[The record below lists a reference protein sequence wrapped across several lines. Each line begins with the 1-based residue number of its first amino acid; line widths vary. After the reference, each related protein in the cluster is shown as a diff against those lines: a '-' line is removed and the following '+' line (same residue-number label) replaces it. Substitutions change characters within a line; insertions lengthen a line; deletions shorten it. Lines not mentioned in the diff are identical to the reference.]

1 MEMVDFLE
9 DGKTQE
15 NNMSKY
21 SLVKLMES
29 DEDGITGRV
38 ALSQDIVI
46 YPKGETTINQ
56 IENALKDKANYKGI
70 FTELS
75 PNELEKYFGPQALPN
90 VKRSMETLFPTLSK
104 EEWMAKFSKYKGL
117 EEKYKTLED
126 NNGKFYFRTPTNIEQ
141 FKQELKNL
149 GEFVY
154 VLDGDSLRF
163 SQSENSKKGII
174 LSQLESSLNKILNNA
189 GLQFKLRYEYS
200 K

>member
-56 IENALKDKANYKGI
+56 IENALKDKANYKKV

-75 PNELEKYFGPQALPN
+75 TDKLEGRFGPQLPN
-90 VKRSMETLFPTLSK
+90 VKKSMQEKFKTETK
-104 EEWMAKFSKYKGL
+104 ENWMNIFAKYKGL
-117 EEKYKTLED
+117 EEKYQTLKN
-126 NNGKFYFRTPTNIEQ
+126 NNGNFYLRTPTNIEQ

-174 LSQLESSLNKILNNA
+174 LSQLESSLNKILNSA

>member
-1 MEMVDFLE
+1 
-9 DGKTQE
+9 
-15 NNMSKY
+15 MSKY

-29 DEDGITGRV
+29 DEDGIAGRV

-46 YPKGETTINQ
+46 HPKGETTINQ
-56 IENALKDKANYKGI
+56 IENALKDKANYKKV

-75 PNELEKYFGPQALPN
+75 TDKLEGRFGPQLHN
-90 VKRSMETLFPTLSK
+90 VKKSMQDKFKTETK
-104 EEWMAKFSKYKGL
+104 ENWMNIFVKYKGL
-117 EEKYKTLED
+117 EEKYQTLKN
-126 NNGKFYFRTPTNIEQ
+126 NNGNFYPRTPDNIEQ

-174 LSQLESSLNKILNNA
+174 LSQLESSLNKILNSA

>member
-1 MEMVDFLE
+1 
-9 DGKTQE
+9 
-15 NNMSKY
+15 MSKY

-56 IENALKDKANYKGI
+56 IENALKDKANYKKV

-75 PNELEKYFGPQALPN
+75 TDKLEGRFGPQLPN
-90 VKRSMETLFPTLSK
+90 VKKSMQEKFKTETK
-104 EEWMAKFSKYKGL
+104 ENWMNIFAKYKGL
-117 EEKYKTLED
+117 EEKYQTLKN
-126 NNGKFYFRTPTNIEQ
+126 NNGNFYLRTPTNIEK

-154 VLDGDSLRF
+154 TLDGDSLRF

-174 LSQLESSLNKILNNA
+174 LSQLESSLNKILNSA
-189 GLQFKLRYEYS
+189 GLQYKLRYEYS

>member
-9 DGKTQE
+9 DGKMQE

-56 IENALKDKANYKGI
+56 IENALKDKANYKKV

-75 PNELEKYFGPQALPN
+75 TDKLEGRFGPQLHN
-90 VKRSMETLFPTLSK
+90 VKNSMQEKFKTETK
-104 EEWMAKFSKYKGL
+104 ENWMNIFAKYKGL
-117 EEKYKTLED
+117 EEKYQTLEN
-126 NNGKFYFRTPTNIEQ
+126 NNGNFYLRTPTNIEQ

-174 LSQLESSLNKILNNA
+174 LSQLESSLNKILNSA

>member
-1 MEMVDFLE
+1 MVDFLE
-9 DGKTQE
+9 DGKMQE

-56 IENALKDKANYKGI
+56 IENALKDKANYKKV

-75 PNELEKYFGPQALPN
+75 TDKLEGRFGPQLHN
-90 VKRSMETLFPTLSK
+90 VKKSMQDKFKTETK
-104 EEWMAKFSKYKGL
+104 ENWMNIFVKYKGL
-117 EEKYKTLED
+117 EEKYQTLKN
-126 NNGKFYFRTPTNIEQ
+126 NNGNFYPRTPDNIEQ

-174 LSQLESSLNKILNNA
+174 LSQLESSLNKILNSA